1 MDFQTCKQKVTFDSF
16 NLSWLRIA
24 TEVPVHYVHC
34 WLGTSAPDRSQH
46 FCSDMHS
53 GHMPGSNRKVLYLMQ
68 IAKYSNVIA
77 VVQCRVNKKCH
88 KIAFQNHQT
97 PKALC
102 ALQILAFHGNML

>member
-77 VVQCRVNKKCH
+77 VVQSQQKMSQDSFSESPNSEGSLC
-88 KIAFQNHQT
+88 IANLGI
-97 PKALC
+97 PW
-102 ALQILAFHGNML
+102 